1 MISSMCGWFP
11 NITFSTESLRVGCAH
26 GRKLMWTPKIQQEFE
41 KVKSIFKDQ
50 IRLSP
55 YDPTKELNILT
66 DGANSAGIG
75 FVFYQNVND
84 YKPGKTLL

>member
-1 MISSMCGWFP
+1 M
-11 NITFSTESLRVGCAH
+11 
-26 GRKLMWTPKIQQEFE
+26 QQEFD

-55 YDPTKELNILT
+55 YDPTKKLYILM
-66 DGANSAGIG
+66 DGANSTGIG

-84 YKPGKTLL
+84 DKPGEDVTIVAAMFDKEHFEIYKIM